1 MSQPSTIDKIKFISK
16 LYFTTP
22 SWKDTVF
29 KELLPTL
36 KLKQVKSKIETIN
49 NISTRVERESK
60 FIKSEQAIVQAMLT
74 GEYQFQK

>member
-1 MSQPSTIDKIKFISK
+1 MEKQAKELEEAVEQFQVPQRELQIFKYQFILNYMSQPSTYDKIKFISK

-36 KLKQVKSKIETIN
+36 KLK
-49 NISTRVERESK
+49 
-60 FIKSEQAIVQAMLT
+60 
-74 GEYQFQK
+74 